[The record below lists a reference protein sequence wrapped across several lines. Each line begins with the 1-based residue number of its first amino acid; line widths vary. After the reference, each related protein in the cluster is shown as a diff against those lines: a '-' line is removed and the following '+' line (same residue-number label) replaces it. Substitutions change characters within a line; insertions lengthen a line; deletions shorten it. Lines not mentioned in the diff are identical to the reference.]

1 MDKLDRDLLGDLTND
16 ARISFAELGR
26 KYGLTRASI
35 KERVEKLKQSGVIE
49 KFTVI
54 INPDKCEKKV
64 SAFLEIDVEPGS
76 LNQVAEELAS
86 DPLCESLYLMSG
98 SSTLHM
104 HSLLTDMDDLRD
116 LVLEKIYSTKG
127 VLRVQTHVLLKRYK
141 NRTGGLRL

>member
-1 MDKLDRDLLGDLTND
+1 MDDLDRALLQELTND

-64 SAFLEIDVEPGS
+64 SAFLEVDVEPRF
-76 LNQVAEELAS
+76 LNEVAEKLAS
-86 DPLCESLYLMSG
+86 NHFCESLYLMSG

-104 HSLLTDMDDLRD
+104 HSLLTDMDELRD
-116 LVLEKIYSTKG
+116 LVLEKIYAEKG
-127 VLRVQTHVLLKRYK
+127 VVKVQTHVLLKRYK
-141 NRTGGLRL
+141 NRSGGLRL